1 MVELVDAPDS
11 KSGSERS
18 VGSIP
23 TARTTKTK
31 PDNSTVTAQ
40 LFRFA
45 VCALAL
51 WLMGTAAQAGP
62 SLLFEPASGRIITQD
77 RAGEPWYPAS
87 LTKLM
92 TAYLIFEDIKA
103 GKLDLKQ
110 KIIVSEYAQS
120 MPASKIGM
128 TAGQTI
134 SVDLALQS
142 MLVYSAND
150 MAVVLAEASSGNVA
164 QFVARMNQTAG
175 QLGMSATRYKNPN
188 GLRDPGQVSTARDLA
203 VLASALLAKYP
214 EQRHYFSQKYVS
226 IGKIKLRNRNMLL
239 RQMANA
245 DGMKTGFVCTS
256 GFNLIASAQQDGRE
270 LMAVVL
276 GADSAKGRA
285 NWAQE
290 LLTQGFERTLSNA
303 RVRDI
308 GNHYG
313 AAPFDMTAEVCKGKS
328 GVKLASASLLKGHGV
343 SLGRYRSRADA
354 ARVLNGRETLL
365 ARDSEAKLGIVRLAD
380 VSGYGVYVWNLDEAK
395 AQALCGALAK
405 AQTWCEVIKPEQFA
419 ALAAKAPKKKPAAK
433 PQKASP

>member
-1 MVELVDAPDS
+1 M
-11 KSGSERS
+11 
-18 VGSIP
+18 
-23 TARTTKTK
+23 
-31 PDNSTVTAQ
+31 
-40 LFRFA
+40 
-45 VCALAL
+45 
-51 WLMGTAAQAGP
+51 AGP

-103 GKLDLKQ
+103 GKLQLKQ
-110 KIIVSEYAQS
+110 QIPVSEYAQS

-128 TAGQTI
+128 KAGQTI

-150 MAVVLAEASSGNVA
+150 MAVVLAEAASVDVA
-164 QFVARMNQTAG
+164 QFVTRMNQTAG
-175 QLGMSATRYKNPN
+175 QLGMSATRFKNPN
-188 GLRDPGQVSTARDLA
+188 GLRDPGQISTARDLA
-203 VLASALLAKYP
+203 VLASAILTKYP

-256 GFNLIASAQQDGRE
+256 GFNLIATAQQDGRE

-290 LLTQGFERTLSNA
+290 LLTQGFARPLSNG

-308 GNHYG
+308 RNHSG
-313 AAPFDMTAEVCKGKS
+313 AVPFDMTAEVCRGRS
-328 GVKLASASLLKGHGV
+328 GVKLVSAIQLKGHGI

-354 ARVLNGRETLL
+354 DRVLQ
-365 ARDSEAKLGIVRLAD
+365 ARAKLLETDENARRGIVRLAD
-380 VSGYGVYVWNLDEAK
+380 VSGYGVYVWNLDAAK
-395 AQALCGALAK
+395 AQALCGALEK
-405 AQTWCEVIKPEQFA
+405 AQAWCEVIKPEQFA
-419 ALAAKAPKKKPAAK
+419 AIAAKAPKKKPAAK
-433 PQKASP
+433 PQKATP

>member
-23 TARTTKTK
+23 TARTTKTN
-31 PDNSTVTAQ
+31 PDNSAVTAQ
-40 LFRFA
+40 FFRFA
-45 VCALAL
+45 LCALAL
-51 WLMGTAAQAGP
+51 WLMGAAGQAGP

-103 GKLDLKQ
+103 GKLELKQ
-110 KIIVSEYAQS
+110 QLPVSEYAQS

-128 TAGQTI
+128 KAGQTI

-142 MLVYSAND
+142 LLVYSAND
-150 MAVVLAEASSGNVA
+150 MAVVLAEAAAGDVT

-175 QLGMSATRYKNPN
+175 QLGMSATRFKNPT
-188 GLRDPGQVSTARDLA
+188 GLRDPGQISTARDLA
-203 VLASALLAKYP
+203 VLASAIFAKYP

-290 LLTQGFERTLSNA
+290 LLTQGFARSLSDV

-308 GNHYG
+308 DNHYG

-328 GVKLASASLLKGHGV
+328 GVKLASASLLQGYGV
-343 SLGRYRSRADA
+343 TLGRYRSRADA
-354 ARVLNGRETLL
+354 ARVLKARETLL
-365 ARDSEAKLGIVRLAD
+365 AGEGQAKRGIVRLAD
-380 VSGYGVYVWNLDEAK
+380 VSGYGVYIWNLDAAK
-395 AQALCGALAK
+395 AQQLCGELGK
-405 AQTWCEVIKPEQFA
+405 AQAWCEVMQPAQFA
-419 ALAAKAPKKKPAAK
+419 ALAAKAPKKKPAVS
-433 PQKASP
+433 PQKATP